1 VPRMVFE
8 GERLRELRL
17 YPVELGQGKPRSQ
30 RGRPMMAE
38 GELGEQI
45 LGVVKYLSKP
55 YGTEI
60 TIRDN
65 VGTVKL

>member
-1 VPRMVFE
+1 
-8 GERLRELRL
+8 
-17 YPVELGQGKPRSQ
+17 
-30 RGRPMMAE
+30 MMAE